1 MPMEKDAPIG
11 IFDSG
16 VGGLSVL
23 RHVRDAM
30 PTEHLLYF
38 ADSAHAPYGDKT
50 EQAISERTLTIA
62 EFLLQRNAKAL
73 VVACNT
79 ATAAAIKAV
88 RSAYPALAVVGIEPG
103 LKPAAQQTRTSIVGV
118 LATKGTLSSARFTQ
132 LAQQISE
139 TTGVRF
145 ALQACIGLADQI
157 EKGELHTAATAALIE
172 RYVTPLIEQDV
183 DTLVLGC
190 THYPFVQ
197 PLIEAIVKRLTAKPV
212 TIIDTGDAVTKQ
224 LIRILTE
231 HDLRRT
237 SQQSGTLTAFTT
249 GNPQALET
257 TFLNLLQL
265 QPTVLHA
272 SATQSHEKMTQL
284 IS

>member
-1 MPMEKDAPIG
+1 MQIKKDAPIG

-16 VGGLSVL
+16 IGGLSVL
-23 RHVRDAM
+23 RHIRDAM

-38 ADSAHAPYGDKT
+38 ADSANAPYGDKT

-62 EFLLQRNAKAL
+62 RFLLQHNAKAL

-88 RSAYPALAVVGIEPG
+88 RSAYPTLAVVGIEPG
-103 LKPAAQQTRTSIVGV
+103 LKPAAQQTRTKNVGV
-118 LATKGTLSSARFTQ
+118 LATKSTLSSARFTQ
-132 LAQQISE
+132 LSQHITEA
-139 TTGVRF
+139 TGVHF
-145 ALQACIGLADQI
+145 TLQACIGLVDQI
-157 EKGELHTAATAALIE
+157 EKGELRTSATKTLIE
-172 RYVTPLIEQDV
+172 RYVAPLIEQDV

-197 PLIEAIVKRLTAKPV
+197 PLIEEIVKRLTTKPV

-224 LIRILTE
+224 LIRILAE
-231 HDLRRT
+231 HDLRQT
-237 SQQSGTLTAFTT
+237 NQQPGSLTAFTT
-249 GNPQALET
+249 GDPSTLKA
-257 TFLNLLQL
+257 TFFSLLDL
-265 QPTVLHA
+265 QPTVLHIPVA
-272 SATQSHEKMTQL
+272 QSHEKMIQL